1 MTHTIYALLV
11 GIDQYASPRIPG
23 LQGCVNDITT
33 MKTFLHERAG
43 NEDNLQIVTLKN
55 SEATREAIINQFR
68 THLCQAESDDVALFY
83 YSGHGSQE
91 RTAPEFWQFEPD
103 KLDETI
109 VCYDS
114 RTPDHYDLAD
124 KELAKLMAEI
134 AQRNPHIVI
143 LLDSCHSGSGTRNTP
158 NGVIR
163 RISMDERLR
172 PLKSFIVTPSEV
184 TSSSATRNTSE
195 AKSDWINLPQGKHI
209 LMAACH
215 DYQTA
220 KELPFHGQHRG
231 VFSYFLMDALQRT
244 GCPLTYRDLFKRVEA
259 RVQNQVQD
267 QSPVI
272 EVSDISYLSQP
283 FLGGDFTQNTYFTLK
298 HDKGYGWV
306 IDGGSVHG
314 IPPITDGETTTLVLF
329 PFDSTPEELHEL
341 PLSLGTARVTEVL
354 PQLSRVSA
362 VMRDGQQL
370 NPEQTYKAVVTSLPL
385 TRLGV
390 LIEGDDAGVQL
401 ARRALATAN
410 FYQQSSL
417 YVREVEATREADL
430 LLRAHNSMYHF
441 LNPATDRLLVA
452 SISGYSETTAKQ
464 AVQRLEHMA
473 RWKTIAKLTNE
484 TSRLAAD
491 AIQMEFHRIIGPP
504 ATRTPGSEPTEPY
517 IGPALRLEYVKNRA
531 GKWEAPK
538 FKMRLKNMSNERL
551 YCALL
556 LLSETYA
563 VKTDLLLGRGVWLNP
578 EEEAWA
584 LGGRNLKAQVLDE
597 QWQQGITESRDLF
610 KLIVSTEEFDAMLLD
625 QEELD
630 IPLFP
635 RSVRGLTRNT
645 LNRLLSRVRTRIITV
660 DDEDTYTDWTTS
672 EISLTVVRP
681 LDAVPVP
688 SPADPPA
695 SLSSTV
701 HLEPHPYLQGRV
713 CLITVPQAGRDLG
726 NLFLPP
732 LLRDHPEIT
741 QPFQFTVSHGSNP
754 GLSGLELFSVADYTA
769 VTPEQPLVL
778 QVDAVLP
785 GSRDVLL
792 AENEHI
798 LPFGYDCESE
808 AFLPLGRASHEDGK
822 IRIELQRL
830 PAPFPIPAIGDRNL
844 TGSIRIFFQKV
855 VSQSVGLPYG
865 YPLLAIATVTNDGT
879 VTYTKDL
886 AEVRTRVAN
895 AERILLYIHGII
907 GDTLGMASSARCPY
921 FSGETAPP
929 SLADRYDLI
938 LTFDYENLNTS
949 IPQTAQE
956 LKRRLLE
963 AGLLPDHRKKLD
975 IVAHSMGGLVS
986 RWFIERE
993 GGNKIVRRLVMLGT
1007 PNSGSPWPK
1016 LEHMAT
1022 ALLTIGL
1029 NSLSVLSWSVDI
1041 LPQLICAFE
1050 NLNMTMGEMIEGSS
1064 VLEDLS
1070 QSSDPHVPYAIIAG
1084 NTSLSP
1090 AATELLPGQER
1101 SRFALLM
1108 QRLLSQNL
1116 WHRLAGLAF
1125 FDKPND
1131 IAVSVE
1137 SIAFVPTDRSP
1148 QPHMREVAC
1157 DHLTYFMTEVGLKA
1171 LAEALDSD
1179 SW

>member
-11 GIDQYASPRIPG
+11 GIDQYASPRIPQ

-33 MKTFLHERAG
+33 MKAFLQERTG
-43 NEDNLQIVTLKN
+43 DEYTLQVVILKN

-68 THLCQAESDDVALFY
+68 THLFQADSDDIALFY

-91 RTAPEFWQFEPD
+91 RTPPEFWQFEPD

-114 RTPDHYDLAD
+114 RTPDHYDLTD
-124 KELAKLMAEI
+124 KELAKLIAEI
-134 AQRNPHIVI
+134 AQHDPHIVI
-143 LLDSCHSGSGTRNTP
+143 ILDSCHSGSGTRNAP
-158 NGVIR
+158 NGMIR
-163 RISMDERLR
+163 HISMDERLR
-172 PLKSFIVTPSEV
+172 PLNSFIVTPSEV
-184 TSSSATRNTSE
+184 ASSSATRNISE
-195 AKSDWINLPQGKHI
+195 AKSDWIDLPQGKHI

-244 GCPLTYRDLFKRVEA
+244 GCTLTYRDLFKWVEA

-267 QSPVI
+267 QSPLI
-272 EVSDISYLSQP
+272 EVSDSSYLSQP
-283 FLGGDFTQNTYFTLK
+283 FLGGAVTQSTYFTLK
-298 HDKGYGWV
+298 RDKDYGWA
-306 IDGGSVHG
+306 IDGGAVHG
-314 IPPITDGETTTLVLF
+314 IPPTTDGETTMLALF
-329 PFDSTPEELHEL
+329 PFDSTPEELHE
-341 PLSLGTARVTEVL
+341 PTISLGTARVTEVL

-362 VMRDGQQL
+362 LMRDGQQL

-390 LIEGDDAGVQL
+390 LIEGEDAGVQPV
-401 ARRALATAN
+401 RRALATASLDL
-410 FYQQSSL
+410 QSSL
-417 YVREVEATREADL
+417 YVREVGTTAEADL
-430 LLRAHNSMYHF
+430 LLLAHSSMYHF
-441 LNPATDRLLVA
+441 LNPASDRFFVA
-452 SISGYSETTAKQ
+452 SISSYSQITAKQ
-464 AVQRLEHMA
+464 AIQRLEHIA

-491 AIQMEFHRIIGPP
+491 AVQMEFHRIIGPP

-517 IGPALRLEYVKNRA
+517 PSSSALRLEYEKNKA
-531 GKWEAPK
+531 GEWEVPR
-538 FKMRLKNMSNERL
+538 FKIRLKNTSSERL

-556 LLSETYA
+556 LLPETYA
-563 VKTDLLLGRGVWLNP
+563 VKTDLLPGRGVWLNP
-578 EEEAWA
+578 GEEAWA
-584 LGGRNLKAQVLDE
+584 LSGRKLKAQVLDE
-597 QWQQGITESRDLF
+597 QWQQGVTESRDLF
-610 KLIVSTEEFDAMLLD
+610 KLIISTEEFDATLLD

-645 LNRLLSRVRTRIITV
+645 LNRLLSRVQTRTITV
-660 DDEDTYTDWTTS
+660 DDEDTYADWATS
-672 EISLTVVRP
+672 EINLTVVRP
-681 LDAVPVP
+681 LDALPVP
-688 SPADPPA
+688 GPADPPV
-695 SLSSTV
+695 SLSSAV
-701 HLEPHPYLQGRV
+701 HLEPHPTLQGKV
-713 CLITVPQAGRDLG
+713 HLITAPQAGRDLG
-726 NLFLPP
+726 NLLMPP

-741 QPFQFTVSHGSNP
+741 QPFQFTVSHGSDP
-754 GLSGLELFSVADYTA
+754 GLSGLELFSVVDYTT

-778 QVDAVLP
+778 QVDTALP

-798 LPFGYDCESE
+798 LPFGYDSESE
-808 AFLPLGRASHEDGK
+808 SFLPLGRASCKDGK

-830 PAPFPIPAIGDRNL
+830 PAPFPIPVIGDRNL

-855 VSQSVGLPYG
+855 LSQSVGLPYE

-879 VTYTKDL
+879 VTYTKDPTD
-886 AEVRTRVAN
+886 VRTRVAN

-907 GDTLGMASSARCPY
+907 GDTLGMASSACCPH
-921 FSGETAPP
+921 FTGEAAPP

-956 LKRRLLE
+956 LKRQLLE
-963 AGLLPDHRKKLD
+963 AGLPPDHGKKLD

-986 RWFIERE
+986 RWFIEYE
-993 GGNKIVRRLVMLGT
+993 GGNKFVRHLIMLGT
-1007 PNSGSPWPK
+1007 PNNGSPWPK
-1016 LEHMAT
+1016 LEQLAT
-1022 ALLTIGL
+1022 VLLAIGL
-1029 NSLSVLSWSVDI
+1029 NSLSVLSWSTNL
-1041 LPQLICAFE
+1041 LPQLVCVSE
-1050 NLNMTMGEMIEGSS
+1050 NLNVTMREMIEGSS
-1064 VLEDLS
+1064 VLEELS
-1070 QSSDPHVPYAIIAG
+1070 QSGDPHVSYTIIAG
-1084 NTSLSP
+1084 NTSLSL
-1090 AATELLPGQER
+1090 AATELIPGKEK

-1137 SIAFVPTDRSP
+1137 SIGFVPTDRSP
-1148 QPHMREVAC
+1148 QPYIREVAC
-1157 DHLTYFMTEVGLKA
+1157 DHLTYFTTEVGLRA
-1171 LAEALDSD
+1171 LAEALD
-1179 SW
+1179 